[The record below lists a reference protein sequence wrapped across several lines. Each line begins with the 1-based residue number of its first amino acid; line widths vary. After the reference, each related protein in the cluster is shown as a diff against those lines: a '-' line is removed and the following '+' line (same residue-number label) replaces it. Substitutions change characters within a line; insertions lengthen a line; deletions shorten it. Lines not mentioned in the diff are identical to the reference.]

1 MAEKKNLLG
10 SFSVFSVDLPFSPQ
24 FPVKI
29 LETRFYSSCLP
40 FLSEITITGSKE
52 RQTLPAE
59 INPDYST
66 SFRKGTNTKSLTSE
80 LVGKVIREG
89 IGEATQR
96 SQNSIFVYRLASILL
111 RTADLTCPTLI
122 DRIN

>member
-1 MAEKKNLLG
+1 MAENKNLLE
-10 SFSVFSVDLPFSPQ
+10 SSSVFCVDLLFSPQ

-29 LETRFYSSCLP
+29 LETRFYSSCP

-52 RQTLPAE
+52 RQTLRAE

-66 SFRKGTNTKSLTSE
+66 GFKKGTNTKSLTSE
-80 LVGKVIREG
+80 LVGKVNRAG

-96 SQNSIFVYRLASILL
+96 SQNSIFVFRLASILL